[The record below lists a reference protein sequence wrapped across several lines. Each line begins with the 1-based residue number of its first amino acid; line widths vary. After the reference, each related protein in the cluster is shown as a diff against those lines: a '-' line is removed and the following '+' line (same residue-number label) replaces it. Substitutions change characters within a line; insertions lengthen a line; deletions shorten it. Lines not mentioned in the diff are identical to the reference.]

1 MFRYPTPTLAAEA
14 GYAIAGDRFAILL
27 GAGVTEGVIAR
38 LWNAAAA
45 ETAVLEDV
53 LSVLVAGGIHD
64 LPDFAVAEFPDDS
77 AQPVRVAVRGAA
89 IVETSDR
96 TRVSGADARTWI
108 ETALAGA
115 VGIRLALGAGPAG
128 GDLLPLGLG
137 VTRAHELSWGR
148 PFPAGREPD
157 ADVTPAAA
165 GEVPPGTLAPV
176 TVAVPTI
183 APAAPA
189 PRTPAPVARDEE
201 IDVLQTISVDRSLFA
216 RLFEDEDDLELPD
229 FLRDDARGADLPDER
244 TRFGSRRGS
253 RPAAP
258 ATSYGLRLPGG
269 RTVPLDRPVVL
280 GRGPRAGEH
289 PDARIERVS
298 SPHKEISG
306 THLEA
311 VLDGATLVVR
321 DLGSTNGTIVRPPT
335 GAAALLRGGAASRVP
350 VGTELDLGDGVTA
363 VFDAL
368 EPSTAG

>member
-27 GAGVTEGVIAR
+27 GPGVAEGVIAR

-64 LPDFAVAEFPDDS
+64 LPDFAVAEFPDDDT
-77 AQPVRVAVRGAA
+77 QPVRVAVRGTAV
-89 IVETSDR
+89 VETSDR

-115 VGIRLALGAGPAG
+115 VGIRLVLETGSPG

-137 VTRAHELSWGR
+137 ATRADELSWGR
-148 PFPAGREPD
+148 PFPAGREPE
-157 ADVTPAAA
+157 ADVTPAAE
-165 GEVPPGTLAPV
+165 GEAPPGTLAPV
-176 TVAVPTI
+176 TVAVPVV
-183 APAAPA
+183 APSVAPA
-189 PRTPAPVARDEE
+189 PAPSTLRGEE
-201 IDVLQTISVDRSLFA
+201 IDVLETISVDRSLFA
-216 RLFEDEDDLELPD
+216 RPYDDDEELELPD
-229 FLRDDARGADLPDER
+229 FLREDDVHEVPDDR
-244 TRFGSRRGS
+244 TLFGSRRS
-253 RPAAP
+253 SAVAA
-258 ATSYGLRLPGG
+258 YGLRLPGG

-280 GRGPRAGEH
+280 GRGPRPGKH
-289 PDARIERVS
+289 PGARIEQVA

-321 DLGSTNGTIVRPPT
+321 DLDSTNGTIVRPPT
-335 GAAALLRGGAASRVP
+335 GAAALLRSGAASRVP
-350 VGTELDLGDGVTA
+350 LGTELDLGDGVTA
-363 VFDAL
+363 VFDTL
-368 EPSTAG
+368 DSPTAG

>member
-27 GAGVTEGVIAR
+27 GSGVAEGVIAR

-45 ETAVLEDV
+45 DTAVLEDV

-64 LPDFAVAEFPDDS
+64 LPDFAVAEFPDDD
-77 AQPVRVAVRGAA
+77 ADAVRVAVRGAA

-108 ETALAGA
+108 ETALPGA
-115 VGIRLALGAGPAG
+115 VGIRLALGSGRTG

-137 VTRAHELSWGR
+137 VTRADELSWGR

-165 GEVPPGTLAPV
+165 GEAPRGTAAPV
-176 TVAVPTI
+176 TVAIPTV

-189 PRTPAPVARDEE
+189 PSAAPARGEE

-216 RLFEDEDDLELPD
+216 RPFDDDEELELPD
-229 FLRDDARGADLPDER
+229 FLREDER
-244 TRFGSRRGS
+244 PAAVADAPDDRTLFGSRRGS
-253 RPAAP
+253 AAT
-258 ATSYGLRLPGG
+258 AYALRLPGG
-269 RTVPLDRPVVL
+269 RSVPLDRPVVL
-280 GRGPRAGEH
+280 GRSPRPARH
-289 PDARIERVS
+289 PGARIEPVS
-298 SPHKEISG
+298 SPRKEISG

-311 VLDGATLVVR
+311 VLDGDTLVVR
-321 DLGSTNGTIVRPPT
+321 DLDSTNGTIVRPPT

-350 VGTELDLGDGVTA
+350 LGTELDLGDGVTA
-363 VFDAL
+363 VFD
-368 EPSTAG
+368 TAGPLTAG

>member
-27 GAGVTEGVIAR
+27 GPSVAEGVIAR
-38 LWNAAAA
+38 LWNAAAT

-64 LPDFAVAEFPDDS
+64 LPDFAVAEFPDDET
-77 AQPVRVAVRGAA
+77 QPVRVAVRGAA

-115 VGIRLALGAGPAG
+115 VGIRLLLGTGRPG

-137 VTRAHELSWGR
+137 ATRADELSWGR

-157 ADVTPAAA
+157 AEVTPAAE
-165 GEVPPGTLAPV
+165 GEEPPGTLAPV

-183 APAAPA
+183 VPPVAAAP
-189 PRTPAPVARDEE
+189 PTPPIRGEE

-216 RLFEDEDDLELPD
+216 RPFDDDDELELPD
-229 FLRDDARGADLPDER
+229 FLREDESHDVPDDR
-244 TRFGSRRGS
+244 TLFGSRRS
-253 RPAAP
+253 TPVR
-258 ATSYGLRLPGG
+258 SYALRLPGG

-280 GRGPRAGEH
+280 GRGPRAGKH
-289 PDARIERVS
+289 PGARIEQVS

-311 VLDGATLVVR
+311 TLDGETLVVR
-321 DLGSTNGTIVRPPT
+321 DLDSTNGTIVRPPS

-350 VGTELDLGDGVTA
+350 LGTELDLGDGVTA
-363 VFDAL
+363 VFDTL
-368 EPSTAG
+368 DSSTAG

>member
-27 GAGVTEGVIAR
+27 GSGVGEGVIAR

-64 LPDFAVAEFPDDS
+64 LPDFAVAEFPDDGS
-77 AQPVRVAVRGAA
+77 DAVRVAVRGRAV
-89 IVETSDR
+89 VETSDR

-115 VGIRLALGAGPAG
+115 VGIRLALGAEPAG

-137 VTRAHELSWGR
+137 VTRADELSWGR
-148 PFPAGREPD
+148 PFPTGREPS
-157 ADVTPAAA
+157 ADVTPAAEGDA
-165 GEVPPGTLAPV
+165 PPGTAAPV
-176 TVAVPTI
+176 TVAIPTVT
-183 APAAPA
+183 PPVSPPAPA
-189 PRTPAPVARDEE
+189 PVRGEE

-216 RLFEDEDDLELPD
+216 RPFGDDEELELPD
-229 FLRDDARGADLPDER
+229 FLREDAAATEAPDDR
-244 TRFGSRRGS
+244 TLYASRRGS
-253 RPAAP
+253 AP
-258 ATSYGLRLPGG
+258 TGYALRLPGG

-280 GRGPRAGEH
+280 GRSPRPARH
-289 PDARIERVS
+289 PGARIEPVP
-298 SPHKEISG
+298 SPRKEISG

-311 VLDGATLVVR
+311 VLDGDTLVVR
-321 DLGSTNGTIVRPPT
+321 DLDSTNGTIVRPPT

-350 VGTELDLGDGVTA
+350 LGTELDLGDGVTA
-363 VFDAL
+363 VFD
-368 EPSTAG
+368 TAGPLTAG